1 MSETDSVL
9 FNVDINNY
17 NGPLDV
23 LLDLAK
29 AQKVD
34 LEEISITKLADQFH
48 EYITNEKHL
57 NLEIA
62 SEYLLIATW
71 LAYLKSK
78 LLLPGTPEEEFK
90 VQEVAEKLKLQ
101 LKKLELIRLLSE
113 QMLKRNRLGRE
124 IRTRG
129 IKGNIRSIYSS
140 EYNVNLF
147 ELLKAY
153 SSVVMTKDFQTMSIP
168 KLPVFTTEDG
178 IKTIKQFLGKLM
190 DWKNIN
196 DLIPKNFKNG
206 SKYKRTGKAG
216 IFAGSLELVKEGNL
230 SIKQDNLF
238 ELLKTYSTII
248 MTKDFQKM
256 DIPKLPVFTTE
267 EGIKTIKEFFGKL
280 VYWKKLDDLIPKN
293 FKRGSRYKRTGKA
306 GIFAGS
312 LELVKEGNLKIKQ
325 EELFEE
331 IYIKENK

>member
-48 EYITNEKHL
+48 DYITKEKDL

-62 SEYLLIATW
+62 SEYLLMATW

-129 IKGNIRSIYSS
+129 IKGNIKSIYSS
-140 EYNVNLF
+140 EYNVSLF
-147 ELLKAY
+147 ELLKSY
-153 SSVVMTKDFQTMSIP
+153 SSVVMTKDFQTINIP
-168 KLPVFTTEDG
+168 KLPVFTAEDG

-190 DWKNIN
+190 DWKNL
-196 DLIPKNFKNG
+196 DELIPTNFKSG
-206 SKYKRTGKAG
+206 SKYKKTGKAG

-230 SIKQDNLF
+230 SMKQDNLF
-238 ELLKTYSTII
+238 
-248 MTKDFQKM
+248 D
-256 DIPKLPVFTTE
+256 DIYVRE
-267 EGIKTIKEFFGKL
+267 
-280 VYWKKLDDLIPKN
+280 VND
-293 FKRGSRYKRTGKA
+293 
-306 GIFAGS
+306 
-312 LELVKEGNLKIKQ
+312 
-325 EELFEE
+325 
-331 IYIKENK
+331 

>member
-1 MSETDSVL
+1 MSEYDSIL

-34 LEEISITKLADQFH
+34 LEEISITMLADQFH
-48 EYITNEKHL
+48 NYITNEKDL

-62 SEYLLIATW
+62 SEYLLMATW

-78 LLLPGTPEEEFK
+78 LLLPSTPEEEFK
-90 VQEVAEKLKLQ
+90 VQEVADKLKLQ

-113 QMLKRNRLGRE
+113 QMLKRKRLGRE
-124 IRTRG
+124 IRVRG

-140 EYNVNLF
+140 EYNLSLF
-147 ELLKAY
+147 ELLKSY
-153 SSVVMTKDFQTMSIP
+153 SSLIMTKDFQRMNIP

-178 IKTIKQFLGKLM
+178 IKTIKQFLVKLT
-190 DWKNIN
+190 DWKNID
-196 DLIPKNFKNG
+196 DLIPENFRNG
-206 SKYKRTGKAG
+206 SSYKKTGKAG

-238 ELLKTYSTII
+238 A
-248 MTKDFQKM
+248 D
-256 DIPKLPVFTTE
+256 
-267 EGIKTIKEFFGKL
+267 
-280 VYWKKLDDLIPKN
+280 
-293 FKRGSRYKRTGKA
+293 
-306 GIFAGS
+306 
-312 LELVKEGNLKIKQ
+312 
-325 EELFEE
+325 
-331 IYIKENK
+331 IYIRKIND